1 MEPLSFTG
9 IKTNPD
15 AGSTISAMA
24 TGRPTQTAGSVSGA
38 GSGTPADVNGA
49 QASGDGGPKSSVQ
62 QAISALQ
69 HKLAQENPSVT
80 LEAGLDPTG
89 NHPNQVLLKLSDSV
103 TKQVFYEY
111 YVPAQQVVKMAQS
124 GESILPGT
132 LMSEKA

>member
-1 MEPLSFTG
+1 M
-9 IKTNPD
+9 
-15 AGSTISAMA
+15 
-24 TGRPTQTAGSVSGA
+24 
-38 GSGTPADVNGA
+38 
-49 QASGDGGPKSSVQ
+49 
-62 QAISALQ
+62 
-69 HKLAQENPSVT
+69 T

>member
-9 IKTNPD
+9 IKTNRD
-15 AGSTISAMA
+15 AGSTLSAMTPEA
-24 TGRPTQTAGSVSGA
+24 VAQTAGFVSGA
-38 GSGTPADVNGA
+38 VKGLPTDAKGVQEST
-49 QASGDGGPKSSVQ
+49 QGGRSRSIQ
-62 QAISALQ
+62 LAIAALQ

-89 NHPNQVLLKLSDSV
+89 SHPNQVLLKLSDSV
-103 TKQVFYEY
+103 TRQVFYEY

-124 GESILPGT
+124 GDSILPGT